1 MSTRAKKSVATAA
14 AKKKAAKNVLVI
26 VESPAKARTIS
37 ALLNKLKDGPSYKV
51 DACNGHVTD
60 LVRSR
65 KDVPPELKEK
75 SKKWD
80 VMGVDVVS
88 VVR

>member
-1 MSTRAKKSVATAA
+1 MKKSAAAGAAA
-14 AKKKAAKNVLVI
+14 AKKEDSKNVLVI

-37 ALLNKLKDGPSYKV
+37 ALLNNMKNGGPSYKV

-65 KDVPPELKEK
+65 KDVPPELKET

-80 VMGVDVVS
+80 VMGVDVVG
-88 VVR
+88 VVF